1 MNNEVLVNA
10 FRFVV
15 LVLLQVLIFNHIHFL
30 GFISP
35 FVYVLFII
43 LYPVRKDKQGVFLLT
58 AFFLGLTIDIFSD
71 SGGVNAAASVFIAY
85 LRPVV
90 LKFAFGNVYEFQNLK
105 ISQTALGQRLVY
117 ISILILTHHL
127 LLFSLEIFS
136 FADIL
141 SILKK
146 TLLAGVF
153 TIFLSF
159 LAIPLFRRKKT

>member
-1 MNNEVLVNA
+1 MNNEVIVNT
-10 FRFVV
+10 FRFIT
-15 LVLLQVLIFNHIHFL
+15 LVLLQVLIFNHVYFL

-35 FVYVLFII
+35 FIYVLFIL
-43 LYPVRKDKQGVFLLT
+43 LYPVRKDKQGLFLI
-58 AFFLGLTIDIFSD
+58 ASFFLGLTIDIFSD
-71 SGGVNAAASVFIAY
+71 SGGVNAAASVAIAY
-85 LRPVV
+85 MRPSV

-117 ISILILTHHL
+117 VSILILTHHL

-136 FADIL
+136 FVDIL

-146 TLLAGVF
+146 TLSTGIF